1 MIFSSFRVALLV
13 LLFWPS
19 FAGAQSAD
27 FLPLSMVKAGMV
39 GEGKTVF
46 QGTQVD
52 TFAVEILGVLENMG
66 PKRSLILARLS
77 GDKLER
83 TGVFAG
89 MSGSPVYIDNR
100 LIGAIAYAFPFAKE
114 PIAGI
119 TPIEEMVDI
128 FKEGTPASNTRLAR
142 NVNPHQLYEVSS
154 LSDLF
159 GSWDPAHLQGELPG
173 GAFGTFGRFQP
184 IATPLNLG
192 GFTTETVRAFSSQ
205 FDRLGLVPVF
215 GAGSGRLNDLSNAPL
230 QAGSTVG
237 VQLIRGD
244 MNINASGTVTHISG
258 DKIYAFGHPFLSMG
272 YTDMPLTSAGVLTV
286 IPSMMN
292 SQKLSATGD
301 IIGSIRQ
308 DRATGI
314 MGIKGAQPKMIPV
327 NVRLRTSR
335 HEDKEYRYEIVS
347 DNFLTPFL
355 MTFTVHNSITASE
368 RSIGGQTLQVKC
380 TISLKDQPKVRFEN
394 SVSDMA
400 SSPALAAI
408 TAASPINFLLNSGFE
423 NVVME
428 GIDLEIKAVENTQE
442 ALLDKVWQDRIK
454 VRPGEEI
461 GITVFLR
468 KPNGEVISNR
478 YPVKIPEDI
487 PAGPLKILI
496 GDGISVS
503 RHDAHLDAG
512 EFIPEN
518 LAQLVKAINNLKK
531 NDRFYIR
538 LFREQEGAVIGGHG
552 LPNLPPSLLSLYKSQ
567 KTSGDARLINR
578 VVYVEHELPSTDY
591 VLSGEKVIQ
600 VDVEG

>member
-1 MIFSSFRVALLV
+1 
-13 LLFWPS
+13 
-19 FAGAQSAD
+19 
-27 FLPLSMVKAGMV
+27 MVKAGMI

-52 TFAVEILGVLENMG
+52 TFDVEILGVLENIG

-77 GDKLER
+77 GDKLEK

-100 LIGAIAYAFPFAKE
+100 LIGAVAYAFPFAKE

-128 FKEGTPASNTRLAR
+128 FKEGTPPSNTRLAKSL
-142 NVNPHQLYEVSS
+142 NLQQLYQVSS
-154 LSDLF
+154 FSDLF
-159 GSWDPAHLQGELPG
+159 GFWDPAHLQGEPPDET
-173 GAFGTFGRFQP
+173 FGTFGGFQP

-192 GFTTETVRAFSSQ
+192 GFTTETVRAFASQ

-215 GAGSGRLNDLSNAPL
+215 GAGNTRLNDFSDAPL
-230 QAGSTVG
+230 EPGSTVG

-272 YTDMPLTSAGVLTV
+272 YTDMPLTKAGVLTV
-286 IPSMMN
+286 IPSIMT
-292 SQKLSATGD
+292 SQKLSATGG
-301 IIGSIRQ
+301 IVGSIRQ

-335 HEDKEYRYEIVS
+335 HEDKNYRYEIVS
-347 DNFLTPFL
+347 DKFLTPFL
-355 MTFTVHNSITASE
+355 MTFTVHSSITASE

-380 TISLKDQPKVRFEN
+380 TISLKDQPKIRFEN
-394 SVSDMA
+394 SVSDVA

-408 TAASPINFLLNSGFE
+408 TAASPVHFLLNSGFE
-423 NVVME
+423 DVVME
-428 GIDLEIKAVENTQE
+428 GIDLEIKAVESTQE
-442 ALLDKVWQDRIK
+442 ATLDKVWQDRIK
-454 VRPGEEI
+454 VRAGEEV

-468 KPNGEVISNR
+468 KPNGEVISDR
-478 YPVKIPEDI
+478 YPVKIPEDT

-503 RHDAHLDAG
+503 RHDALIESG

-518 LAQLVKAINNLKK
+518 LTQLVKAINNLKK

-538 LFREQEGAVIGGHG
+538 LFREQEGAVIAGHG
-552 LPNLPPSLLSLYKSQ
+552 LPNLPPSLLALYKSQ
-567 KTSGDARLINR
+567 KTSGDARPINR

-600 VDVEG
+600 VEVEG